1 MNTYLSY
8 SKILFDLL
16 NQRTRQET
24 VLLWKS
30 APFLATSGH
39 KKHVPTKQGPST
51 SIKEISGLSLCSVSW
66 DASFP
71 VLHQQRQLFP
81 WQHHTVCPFW
91 CFSSAQQNHNRAV
104 RCQYQTFFWFLWFQE
119 QETNK
124 TALQIKRLRA
134 FWFVV
139 YWQSLLLNHLVVQKE
154 EDIWKGAVR
163 SLIFYCPPA
172 PSSLPGEWAVM
183 VELAKTLLSTKAER
197 EKASTLICGAP
208 SKQSVSFIHPL
219 GHGLPS
225 QPGFMSLCLLRKG
238 SNSFLLWTFH

>member
-91 CFSSAQQNHNRAV
+91 CFSSAQQNHNRAAAQFDASI
-104 RCQYQTFFWFLWFQE
+104 RLFSDFCG
-119 QETNK
+119 NRK
-124 TALQIKRLRA
+124 QIKQPFRLKDY
-134 FWFVV
+134 VLSG
-139 YWQSLLLNHLVVQKE
+139 SL
-154 EDIWKGAVR
+154 
-163 SLIFYCPPA
+163 
-172 PSSLPGEWAVM
+172 
-183 VELAKTLLSTKAER
+183 
-197 EKASTLICGAP
+197 
-208 SKQSVSFIHPL
+208 FID
-219 GHGLPS
+219 
-225 QPGFMSLCLLRKG
+225 SLCC
-238 SNSFLLWTFH
+238 WII